1 MLAGKH
7 CIEQG
12 PRPAGAKG
20 RCGVMLKRPAFTFSS
35 HARRFLLPSEP
46 RPWATS
52 SEAAVPAAPSACGAE
67 GRGPRGDR
75 AAMAARSPPSLPSFP
90 TLCAHLP
97 VMIYG
102 AQANCNS

>member
-1 MLAGKH
+1 ML
-7 CIEQG
+7 
-12 PRPAGAKG
+12 R
-20 RCGVMLKRPAFTFSS
+20 RCAFTFSS
-35 HARRFLLPSEP
+35 RARRFLLLNKL

-52 SEAAVPAAPSACGAE
+52 SEAAVPAALSARGAE
-67 GRGPRGDR
+67 GRRPQGDG

-102 AQANCNS
+102 AQANRNS